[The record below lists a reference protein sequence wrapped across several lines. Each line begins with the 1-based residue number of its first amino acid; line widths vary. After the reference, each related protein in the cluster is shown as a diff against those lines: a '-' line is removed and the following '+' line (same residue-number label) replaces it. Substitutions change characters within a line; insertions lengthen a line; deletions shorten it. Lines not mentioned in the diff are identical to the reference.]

1 MAQLRLALSQV
12 NPTVG
17 DIAGNCDLVRRWT
30 AQAAQAGAHL
40 VAFPEMVVTGYP
52 VEDLALR
59 DSFVDASRSAVDQ
72 LARDLAED
80 GYGELPVVVGYLDR
94 AEGEEADVTGEGV
107 SEAGA
112 SGVPKGMAQ
121 NCVAVLH
128 RGEVAAQYAKHHLPN
143 YGVFDEFR
151 IFVPG
156 GALTVVEVAG
166 VDVALAICEDL
177 WQDGGPVAA
186 TRDAGAQLLLV
197 VNGSPYERCKDDVR
211 LELVRRRAAEA
222 GCALAYLNLVGAQDD
237 LVFDG
242 GSLVVDAAGA
252 VLARGPQFVE
262 NLLIVDLDLP
272 DARSER
278 TAESASAPSG
288 SSRSDVPVRRVTVS
302 SEPVPAYE
310 PQQAPCAEPLDD
322 AEEVY
327 RALVTGLGDYVRKNG
342 FRQVL
347 LGLSGGID
355 SALVA
360 AIAADAIG
368 GENVVGVSMPSAYS
382 SEHSKGDAAELARRI
397 GADFRIQ
404 PIGAMVEAFLQN
416 MKLNGVA
423 EENLQARARGVVLMG
438 ISNMEGQLVLATGN
452 KSELSVGYSTIYGDT
467 AGGFAPLKDV
477 PKSLVWELSRWRN
490 DEAKRRG
497 ETPPIPENSI
507 TKAPSAELKPG
518 QVDQDSLPPYDQLD
532 PLLDAYVGDAM
543 GRSELI
549 AAGFDEAMVDRVV
562 TMVDR
567 AEWKRRQYAPG
578 PKISRVAFGRD
589 RRLPVTSRWRESRG

>member
-1 MAQLRLALSQV
+1 
-12 NPTVG
+12 
-17 DIAGNCDLVRRWT
+17 
-30 AQAAQAGAHL
+30 
-40 VAFPEMVVTGYP
+40 
-52 VEDLALR
+52 
-59 DSFVDASRSAVDQ
+59 
-72 LARDLAED
+72 
-80 GYGELPVVVGYLDR
+80 
-94 AEGEEADVTGEGV
+94 
-107 SEAGA
+107 
-112 SGVPKGMAQ
+112 
-121 NCVAVLH
+121 
-128 RGEVAAQYAKHHLPN
+128 
-143 YGVFDEFR
+143 
-151 IFVPG
+151 
-156 GALTVVEVAG
+156 
-166 VDVALAICEDL
+166 
-177 WQDGGPVAA
+177 
-186 TRDAGAQLLLV
+186 
-197 VNGSPYERCKDDVR
+197 
-211 LELVRRRAAEA
+211 
-222 GCALAYLNLVGAQDD
+222 
-237 LVFDG
+237 
-242 GSLVVDAAGA
+242 
-252 VLARGPQFVE
+252 
-262 NLLIVDLDLP
+262 
-272 DARSER
+272 
-278 TAESASAPSG
+278 
-288 SSRSDVPVRRVTVS
+288 VTVS

-310 PQQAPCAEPLDD
+310 PQQAPCAEPLDE

-327 RALVTGLGDYVRKNG
+327 RALVVGLGDYVRKNG

-382 SEHSKGDAAELARRI
+382 SEHSKGDAAELAERI

-404 PIGAMVEAFLQN
+404 PIGAMVDAFLQN

-518 QVDQDSLPPYDQLD
+518 QVDQDSLPPYDELD
-532 PLLDAYVGDAM
+532 PLLDAYVGSAM

-549 AAGFDEAMVDRVV
+549 AAGFDESMVDQVV

-578 PKISRVAFGRD
+578 PKISPVAFGRD
-589 RRLPVTSRWRESRG
+589 RRLPVTSRWRESHG